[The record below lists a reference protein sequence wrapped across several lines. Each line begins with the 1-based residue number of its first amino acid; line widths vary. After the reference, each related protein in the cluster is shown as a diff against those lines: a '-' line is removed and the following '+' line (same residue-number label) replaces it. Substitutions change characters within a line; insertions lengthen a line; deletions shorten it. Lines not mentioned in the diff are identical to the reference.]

1 MAKILLVEDD
11 PAFSRRLALLLQA
24 EHHVVDTVLDGNE
37 ALTYLATDNHEMII
51 LDWKLPGLSGLEVCQ
66 QYRQRG
72 GKAPILML
80 TGKVAT
86 GEKATGLDA
95 GADDYLTKPFEPE
108 ELLARL
114 RALLRRAPGYQDTN
128 LKVANLTLNAETH
141 TVTRDGEPLDLS
153 RKEFLLLE
161 FLMRNAGV
169 VFSPEAILDR
179 VWSTES
185 DVSPHTVRTHIYRLR
200 AKIDK
205 PGTSSSFQTIPGV
218 GYKLNAAC
226 SETD

>member
-1 MAKILLVEDD
+1 
-11 PAFSRRLALLLQA
+11 
-24 EHHVVDTVLDGNE
+24 
-37 ALTYLATDNHEMII
+37 
-51 LDWKLPGLSGLEVCQ
+51 
-66 QYRQRG
+66 
-72 GKAPILML
+72 ML